1 MNEKYINIDDIISSL
16 KIDKKTL
23 RQWVKENKFP
33 APLKVNDRVTLWSY
47 AVIENW
53 IAQQH
58 KANEFIDN
66 QDLEL

>member
-1 MNEKYINIDDIISSL
+1 MNEKYISFDDIISSL

-23 RQWVKENKFP
+23 KQWIKENNFP
-33 APLKVNDRVTLWSY
+33 APLKVDDRVTLWSY

-66 QDLEL
+66 QDLDL

>member
-1 MNEKYINIDDIISSL
+1 MNEKYISFDDIISSL

-23 RQWVKENKFP
+23 KQWIKENKFP
-33 APLKVNDRVTLWSY
+33 TPLKVDDRVTLWSY

-66 QDLEL
+66 QDLDL

>member
-1 MNEKYINIDDIISSL
+1 MKEKYIDIDDIISSL
-16 KIDKKTL
+16 KIDKETL
-23 RQWVKENKFP
+23 RLWIKENKFP
-33 APLKVNDRVTLWSY
+33 APLKVEDRVTLWSY

-53 IAQQH
+53 IAQQQ

>member
-1 MNEKYINIDDIISSL
+1 MKEKYINIDEIISSL

-23 RQWVKENKFP
+23 KQWIKENRFP
-33 APLKVNDRVTLWSY
+33 APLKVDDRATLWSY
-47 AVIENW
+47 VVIENW

-58 KANEFIDN
+58 KSNEFIHN

>member
-1 MNEKYINIDDIISSL
+1 MKEKYINIDDIISSL

-23 RQWVKENKFP
+23 KQWIKENRFP
-33 APLKVNDRVTLWSY
+33 APLKVDDRATLWSY
-47 AVIENW
+47 VVIENW

-58 KANEFIDN
+58 KTNEFIHN